1 MPDPESRF
9 VQRPLRMTLWSGR
22 RGRIRIEIDE
32 NRVHVTER
40 SLRMAHHWSEPLSGY
55 VGVQLNSTIEP
66 GSQLGARRWHEAVLR
81 HRDPRKTIPLFGS
94 QRLADVRRVWK
105 EAAAAFAMP
114 AVERTPVGY
123 IARHTDDLDKPYGDL
138 VKRRLTDRLVAP
150 LRAPLSIDCRRQ
162 GPVTRAMLRLHGL
175 EVVPAMLLM
184 TLGVAFLVL
193 GSGLGIGLGIAG
205 ALLLLFGVNARRG
218 IEVTPEGV
226 ACSWM
231 TPFGDFRRRTIPF
244 KELHTVTWTG
254 ADSSPRRNAAL
265 LLASDRTEITLD
277 NLPRSQ
283 ADWLGRLVL
292 SAALG
297 AEPRLGLPGTPVQS
311 GLTGILPVSDLG
323 AREYS

>member
-1 MPDPESRF
+1 MADPGLQF
-9 VQRPLRMTLWSGR
+9 VKWPLRMTRWSCR
-22 RGRIRIEIDE
+22 RGCIRIEIDE
-32 NRVHVTER
+32 ARVRVTER
-40 SLRMAHHWSEPLSGY
+40 SLRTARRWTEPLSGY

-81 HRDPRKTIPLFGS
+81 HRDPLKTIPLYGS
-94 QRLADVRRVWK
+94 SRLAEVRRVWK
-105 EAAAAFAMP
+105 DAAAAFGLP
-114 AVERTPVGY
+114 AIERTPVGY
-123 IARHTDDLDKPYGDL
+123 IARNGGELDKPYSDL
-138 VKRRLTDRLVAP
+138 GSQRLMRRLVGP

-175 EVVPAMLLM
+175 EIVPAMLLM
-184 TLGVAFLVL
+184 TLGVAFLFL
-193 GSGLGIGLGIAG
+193 GSGLGISLGIAG
-205 ALLLLFGVNARRG
+205 VLLLLLGVKARRG
-218 IEVTPEGV
+218 IEVSPEGV

-231 TPFGDFRRRTIPF
+231 TPLGDFRRRTIPF

-297 AEPRLGLPGTPVQS
+297 AEPRLALPGTPV
-311 GLTGILPVSDLG
+311 
-323 AREYS
+323 

>member
-1 MPDPESRF
+1 MTDLESRF
-9 VQRPLRMTLWSGR
+9 GQRPLRMTRWSGR

-40 SLRMAHHWSEPLSGY
+40 SLRTVRQWSEPLSGY
-55 VGVQLNSTIEP
+55 AGVQLNSSIEP

-81 HRDPRKTIPLFGS
+81 HRDPLKTIPLYGS
-94 QRLADVRRVWK
+94 PRLSDVRRVWK
-105 EAAAAFAMP
+105 EAAETFALP

-123 IARHTDDLDKPYGDL
+123 IARHSDDLDKPYGDL
-138 VKRRLTDRLVAP
+138 AKRRLTGRMVAP
-150 LRAPLSIDCRRQ
+150 LRAPLSIECRRQ

-175 EVVPAMLLM
+175 EVVPAMLLLTM
-184 TLGVAFLVL
+184 GAAFLVL
-193 GSGLGIGLGIAG
+193 GSGLGIGLGVAG
-205 ALLLLFGVNARRG
+205 LLLLLLGINARRG
-218 IEVTPEGV
+218 IEVSPEGV

-265 LLASDRTEITLD
+265 LLASDRTEITFD
-277 NLPRSQ
+277 NLPRHQ

-297 AEPRLGLPGTPVQS
+297 AEPRIGMPEAP
-311 GLTGILPVSDLG
+311 
-323 AREYS
+323 A